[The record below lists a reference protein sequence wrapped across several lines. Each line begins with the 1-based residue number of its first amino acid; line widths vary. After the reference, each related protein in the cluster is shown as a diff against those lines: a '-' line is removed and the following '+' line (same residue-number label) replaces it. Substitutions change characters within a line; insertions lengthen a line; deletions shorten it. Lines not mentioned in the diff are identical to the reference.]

1 MQTITPKTRICGI
14 IGKPLGH
21 SLSPAIHNAS
31 YHENNL
37 DFVYLAFEVDD
48 PGPAIQ
54 GMRALNIRGLSVT
67 IPHKT
72 AVIPFLDEIE
82 EVARKIGAVNTII
95 NDHGRLTGCNTD
107 GTAALRALREAGI
120 ETRGKSVLVLGSG
133 GAARA
138 LAFTLAMKS
147 PPANLKILG
156 VIPDELKNLVRDLRE
171 KTGVK
176 VSGDPLEESVLQ
188 RFLPESEILLQTT
201 PVGMH
206 PHSDQTLVPDRL
218 LHSRLQVFEVI
229 YNPRQTRLL
238 REAETRGLT
247 VASGLEMFI
256 YQAADQFKM
265 FTGEEAP
272 LALMRK
278 IVQEKLARQNL

>member
-1 MQTITPKTRICGI
+1 MLAITPKTRVCGI

-31 YHENNL
+31 FQEKNL

-48 PGPAIQ
+48 PGPAVQ
-54 GMRALNIRGLSVT
+54 GMRALKIRGLSVT

-82 EVARKIGAVNTII
+82 GVARKIGAVNTII
-95 NDHGRLTGCNTD
+95 NDQGRLTGYNTD

-120 ETRGKSVLVLGSG
+120 ETREKSVLVLGSG

-138 LAFTLAMKS
+138 LTFNLAMKS
-147 PPANLKILG
+147 PPASLKILG
-156 VIPDELKNLVRDLRE
+156 VIPDELKNLVQDLRE

-176 VSGDPLEESVLQ
+176 VSGDPLEESTLN

-206 PHSDQTLVPDRL
+206 PHLDQTLIPDRL

-229 YNPRQTRLL
+229 YNPRETRLL
-238 REAETRGLT
+238 REAGARGLT
-247 VASGLEMFI
+247 VASGLAMFV
-256 YQAADQFKM
+256 YQAAAQFKM

-272 LALMRK
+272 RALMRK
-278 IVQEKLARQNL
+278 IVLESLTQNK

>member
-1 MQTITPKTRICGI
+1 
-14 IGKPLGH
+14 
-21 SLSPAIHNAS
+21 
-31 YHENNL
+31 
-37 DFVYLAFEVDD
+37 
-48 PGPAIQ
+48 
-54 GMRALNIRGLSVT
+54 SVT

-72 AVIPFLDEIE
+72 TVIPFLDGIE

-95 NDHGRLTGCNTD
+95 NDQGRLTGYNTD
-107 GTAALRALREAGI
+107 GTAALRALQEAGI
-120 ETRGKSVLVLGSG
+120 ETREKSVLVLGSG

-138 LAFTLAMKS
+138 LTFTLAMKS
-147 PPANLKILG
+147 PPASLKILG
-156 VIPDELKNLVRDLRE
+156 VIPDELSNLVRDLRE

-206 PHSDQTLVPDRL
+206 PHSDKTLVPNRL

-238 REAETRGLT
+238 RESEARGLT
-247 VASGLEMFI
+247 VASGLEMFV

-278 IVQEKLARQNL
+278 IVLEKLAL